1 MRRTTQIER
10 GYSLAEAL
18 VVVAIIGIVSLVS
31 VPNFMSMYRAQK
43 IKTSI
48 RLVSNDLRQA
58 RQHAV
63 STYRPTMVSFGTTA
77 DEKHMYFIYDWDP
90 ATSTWVE
97 RTANNY
103 SPKYLEPETA
113 LANRTVYFSDI
124 GYADT
129 QPVGSLD
136 GRPDIIFLVNGS
148 VRNPPVT
155 PTLKIK
161 TDVNIPKKEYLVTVS
176 PSGSVK
182 VQ

>member
-1 MRRTTQIER
+1 VASWLHQGAAYRRR
-10 GYSLAEAL
+10 ADA
-18 VVVAIIGIVSLVS
+18 
-31 VPNFMSMYRAQK
+31 PNYANRTRLLPCGSACGRRHHRDRF
-43 IKTSI
+43 KTSI

-58 RQHAV
+58 RQKAV
-63 STYRPTMVSFGTTA
+63 STYRPTMVSFGTTV
-77 DEKHMYFIYDWDP
+77 DEKFAYFVYDWDA
-90 ATSTWVE
+90 ATSTWVQQ
-97 RTANNY
+97 
-103 SPKYLEPETA
+103 KIGYLEPETA
-113 LANRTVYFSDI
+113 LANRTVYFADI

-136 GRPDIIFLVNGS
+136 GRPDIIFLTNGS

>member
-1 MRRTTQIER
+1 MRRTTSTER

-18 VVVAIIGIVSLVS
+18 VVVAIIGVISLVS

-58 RQHAV
+58 RQQAV

-77 DEKHMYFIYDWDP
+77 DEKFSYFVYDWDA
-90 ATSTWVE
+90 ATSTWVQ
-97 RTANNY
+97 
-103 SPKYLEPETA
+103 KKIGYLEPETA

-136 GRPDIIFLVNGS
+136 GRPDIIFLTNGS
-148 VRNPPVT
+148 VRNPPAT
-155 PTLKIK
+155 PTLKVK